1 MTVKAAIH
9 FLLIIVIS
17 VVLAPVIGGIA
28 FFAVRAAIDLATT
41 GLDDIKGL
49 FVIVVIGTYAVGG
62 PIALLAGILVAIINL
77 WRLPSLPVI
86 LAAILAAN
94 VAVLVFQPVIGFGW
108 GGFFINLASSMFAGT
123 ICWLLFRRHLS
134 AR

>member
-1 MTVKAAIH
+1 
-9 FLLIIVIS
+9 
-17 VVLAPVIGGIA
+17 
-28 FFAVRAAIDLATT
+28 VRAAIDLATS

-49 FVIVVIGTYAVGG
+49 FVIVMLGTYAVGG

-86 LAAILAAN
+86 VAAILAAN

-108 GGFFINLASSMFAGT
+108 GGFFINLATSVFAGT
-123 ICWLLFRRHLS
+123 ICWLLFRR
-134 AR
+134 A